1 MIKATKVYLAYE
13 ACLKTEI
20 TNLNESWVPHY
31 VCAVCY
37 TELIACHK
45 NSQQFKYISPR
56 IWRKPVDVSEC
67 YFCLS
72 QIRPGISKNEYPVAS
87 SSEPPIEFNSMQKK
101 ADCPADNLEVPSF
114 ASLITA
120 SSISV
125 PHSEYQPEEEPDD
138 TPHFPNQKEIDDLI
152 KDLGL
157 GKSKAELLTSRLK
170 EWKIVDK
177 SVKITAQR
185 KRDEAYSR
193 FYTYDEAVCYC
204 KDIPGLFTAIGISL
218 NVGEWRLFID
228 GSSTSIKVVLLH
240 NRTGKERLPSL
251 PIAYSKLL
259 KESFECTKLILELIK
274 YENYKWEVIGDF
286 KMVSFLMGLQG
297 GYTKFPCHLCLFDS
311 RNDDLHYKIRDWPA
325 RKEFTIGI
333 NNVKWAPLV
342 QQENILMPP
351 LHIKLGLM
359 KQFVKALPANS
370 EPFKFLK
377 NMFPRLTEG
386 KITAGVFTGPQIRAV
401 FSKDEFKKM
410 LNMDQKNAWTSFQAV
425 VDGFLGGKRDPN
437 YKQLVETMLRN
448 FNKMGCRMSHKL
460 HILHSHLEVFKE
472 NSGRY
477 SEEQGEYF
485 HQEIKKI
492 EERYKGQNNPIS
504 MIGDY
509 VWSLTRT
516 TNECYKRQSGPSS
529 VFVSP

>member
-1 MIKATKVYLAYE
+1 M
-13 ACLKTEI
+13 
-20 TNLNESWVPHY
+20 
-31 VCAVCY
+31 
-37 TELIACHK
+37 
-45 NSQQFKYISPR
+45 
-56 IWRKPVDVSEC
+56 
-67 YFCLS
+67 
-72 QIRPGISKNEYPVAS
+72 
-87 SSEPPIEFNSMQKK
+87 
-101 ADCPADNLEVPSF
+101 
-114 ASLITA
+114 
-120 SSISV
+120 
-125 PHSEYQPEEEPDD
+125 
-138 TPHFPNQKEIDDLI
+138 
-152 KDLGL
+152 
-157 GKSKAELLTSRLK
+157 
-170 EWKIVDK
+170 
-177 SVKITAQR
+177 
-185 KRDEAYSR
+185 
-193 FYTYDEAVCYC
+193 
-204 KDIPGLFTAIGISL
+204 FTAIGISL